1 MEVYVTFSDEQ
12 TGLKAKRS
20 CYTGRKN
27 SWLPLE
33 KCEAEISINKGLVF
47 PSFKCTQFP
56 LKLAWASTVL
66 KFQGFS
72 LEQGVIDFDL

>member
-12 TGLKAKRS
+12 TGLKAMRS

-33 KCEAEISINKGLVF
+33 KCEAEI
-47 PSFKCTQFP
+47 
-56 LKLAWASTVL
+56 
-66 KFQGFS
+66 